1 MSTIKGSSRSS
12 GNPWVEFLKQHRG
25 AGKSV
30 SELRDMYLVTTTN
43 APPVYLYDDSADIK
57 TSSLLESLK
66 ADTHVFPDGIDVINQ
81 KLELK
86 QLDDISPKEEEAWRL
101 AFEMSLTDE
110 YTLTKE
116 QLLTSHDW
124 WINRLIQESDLDA
137 EDLDGIIAE
146 IRGTNHGDIYQ
157 FLDHVL
163 SSFTIEQLYSI
174 GHPDM
179 QA

>member
-1 MSTIKGSSRSS
+1 MNKTKGRSN
-12 GNPWVEFLKQHRG
+12 NPWVEFLKQHRG

-30 SELRDMYLVTTTN
+30 SELRDMYVAMTTD
-43 APPVYLYDDSADIK
+43 APPVYLYDDNADIK
-57 TSSLLESLK
+57 SDSLLESLK
-66 ADTHVFPDGIDVINQ
+66 TDTRVFPDGINSINQ

-101 AFEMSLTDE
+101 AFEMSLTDD

-124 WINRLIQESDLDA
+124 WIHRLIQESGLDA
-137 EDLDGIIAE
+137 EDLDDIIIE
-146 IRGTNHGDIYQ
+146 IQNTPHKDIYQ

-163 SSFTIEQLYSI
+163 SSFTIEQLHSI
-174 GHPDM
+174 GYPDM
-179 QA
+179 QE